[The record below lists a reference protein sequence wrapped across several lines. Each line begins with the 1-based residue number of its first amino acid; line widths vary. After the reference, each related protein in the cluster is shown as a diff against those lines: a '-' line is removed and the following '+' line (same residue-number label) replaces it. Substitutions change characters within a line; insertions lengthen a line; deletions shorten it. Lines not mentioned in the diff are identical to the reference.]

1 MKIINYISSAA
12 IPFIMAIII
21 IYGLLEKNK
30 VYDTFVEGTKEGIEI
45 VIKLF
50 PTLLGIFIAVGALRS
65 SGVLDCVINIIS
77 PITKIFNIPSEIMPL
92 AMIRP
97 ISGSASTAIAT
108 DIMNNFGV
116 DSKIGLIASTIM
128 GSTETTFYTI
138 AIYTSCVGIKKIK
151 FVLAAALIG
160 DLVRNASFCSN
171 LGFFVVKF
179 FLTKARG

>member
-12 IPFIMAIII
+12 IPIIMAIII

-30 VYDTFVEGTKEGIEI
+30 VYDTFVEGAKEGIEI

-160 DLVRNASFCSN
+160 DLVRNASFCNN